1 MKRFVSVWLPRFA
14 IERMARARPGAVPP
28 DKACVLIESGRHG
41 LVLTAVNE
49 RAERDGLRPGLRLA
63 DARAAIPDLV
73 TRAAEPDADARHL
86 HALARSAG
94 RYGPN
99 RNTEG
104 TDGIWIETT
113 GVAHLFGG
121 EGGLARDLVERFRCA
136 GFTTRIGIADTPG
149 AAFAL
154 ARHAHTGRSGD
165 GASPLAPAPPGQTQT
180 VLAGC
185 PVEALRLSEA
195 TLVLLKRLGLRRIG
209 QLYALPRAALVRRFR
224 DVKGRGLTGGARAG
238 DREELAE
245 AVVGR
250 LDQVLGRTVEP
261 LQPLAEPPLRLIQK
275 SYPDGLITHEGIM
288 SALGDL
294 AVTLCNDLDGRDEG
308 VRRLRLS
315 LFRVDN
321 TATEIVI
328 GTSRASRDAT
338 HLVRM
343 LEERL
348 SDLDA
353 GFGIDMMALAAL
365 HVAPLTGRQTQLDS
379 GSAERHA
386 QATAHL
392 VDRLANRLGADRIFR
407 LATVE
412 SHIPER
418 AQRRQPVDG
427 MTGRRVALTPPNR
440 GTGAVRPPFLLS
452 RPEPIDVVAEIPD
465 GPPARFRWRRISRR
479 VIRANGP
486 ERIAPEWWRQI
497 DGRSAEESPA
507 ATAHAARV
515 RDYYEIEDERGGR
528 YWVYRAGLYDGGED
542 AHGDRPP
549 MWFVHGLF
557 G

>member
-14 IERMARARPGAVPP
+14 IERMARARPGVIPP
-28 DKACVLIESGRHG
+28 DKACALIESGRHG
-41 LVLTAVNE
+41 LVLTAVNA
-49 RAERDGLRPGLRLA
+49 RAQKDGLRPGLRLA
-63 DARAAIPDLV
+63 DARAAIPSLV
-73 TRAAEPDADARHL
+73 THAAAPDADGRHL
-86 HALARSAG
+86 HTLARSAG

-99 RNTEG
+99 RNIEG
-104 TDGIWIETT
+104 ADGIWIETT

-121 EGGLARDLVERFRCA
+121 ERALARDLVARFRRA

-154 ARHAHTGRSGD
+154 ARHAHVDRIGD
-165 GASPLAPAPPGQTQT
+165 GTSTLALAPAGKTQT
-180 VLAGC
+180 ALAGC
-185 PVEALRLSEA
+185 PVEGLRLSEA
-195 TLVLLKRLGLRRIG
+195 TLILLKRLGLRRIG
-209 QLYALPRAALVRRFR
+209 QLHDLPRTALARRFR
-224 DVKGRGLTGGARAG
+224 DAKGRGLTGGGRAR

-245 AVVGR
+245 AVVER
-250 LDQVLGRTVEP
+250 LDQVLGRTAEP
-261 LQPLAEPPLRLIQK
+261 LEPLAEPPLRLVQK
-275 SYPDGLITHEGIM
+275 SYPDGLVTHEGIM

-294 AVTLCNDLDGRDEG
+294 AVALCDDLGSRDEG

-321 TATEIVI
+321 TATEVVI
-328 GTSRASRDAT
+328 GTSQASRDAA

-343 LEERL
+343 LAERL

-365 HVAPLTGRQTQLDS
+365 HVAPLAGRQTRLDRGS
-379 GSAERHA
+379 GERHA

-392 VDRLANRLGADRIFR
+392 LDRLANRLGADRIFR
-407 LATVE
+407 LAPFE

-418 AQRRQPVDG
+418 AQCRRPVGG
-427 MTGRRVALTPPNR
+427 MTGTRSTAPSSNNR
-440 GTGAVRPPFLLS
+440 ASTTRPPFLLS

-465 GPPARFRWRRISRR
+465 GPPARFRWRRVSRR
-479 VIRANGP
+479 IVRASGP

-497 DGRSAEESPA
+497 DDRSAGA
-507 ATAHAARV
+507 AAASATRT

-528 YWVYRAGLYDGGED
+528 YWVYRAGLYDDGSD
-542 AHGDRPP
+542 THDDRPP
-549 MWFVHGLF
+549 AWFMHGLF